1 MSIYIRCTVSTP
13 HLLSASHPILAPRE
27 MMTSPLPFRRPRL
40 MGEFTRALDVRNRNP
55 PSKQERGARTGFFPL
70 SHRHSPSASS
80 YPRTSNK
87 PTLVRSRNAST
98 GGQVATLFYD
108 DEGAAAYLAPSAVRQ
123 RRRYTVPSFSQA
135 LPSTSGSKFD
145 SPKIPEQTHPYTGC
159 CPAPH
164 KITIPKSRP
173 GDGRYLLLFQSWLCQ
188 TGRLAGTE
196 RNGSETAKTREDLW
210 RSGDWHRAS
219 RHPKTNNSGA
229 RTTSKSIY
237 FHQFCRLHWRQSRR

>member
-13 HLLSASHPILAPRE
+13 HLLSASHPILPPRE

-40 MGEFTRALDVRNRNP
+40 MGDFTRALDVRNGNP
-55 PSKQERGARTGFFPL
+55 PSNQERGARTGFFPL

-98 GGQVATLFYD
+98 GGQIATLFYD

-135 LPSTSGSKFD
+135 LHHFELKVWSSKNIRMKSPVHGMLSCATQTCDSG
-145 SPKIPEQTHPYTGC
+145 
-159 CPAPH
+159 
-164 KITIPKSRP
+164 SRP
-173 GDGRYLLLFQSWLCQ
+173 GEGRYLLLFQRWLCQ
-188 TGRLAGTE
+188 TERLASAQRKGSGT
-196 RNGSETAKTREDLW
+196 SKTREEL
-210 RSGDWHRAS
+210 SQSAFVHRIAV
-219 RHPKTNNSGA
+219 P
-229 RTTSKSIY
+229 
-237 FHQFCRLHWRQSRR
+237 